1 MMVRSLRFG
10 LWAVGLASAVILPLI
25 SAIGFRAA
33 FEHHVHQS
41 TIAELEA
48 DLRYM
53 TRGLKLENGVVTLV
67 PKTLPDPRF
76 EEPLS
81 GLYWQVVDDKSKAIV
96 RSGSLVTFTMELP
109 NDILPLNTVHRH
121 LAKGPDGVDLLL
133 LERRIPEGVE
143 GKHSWRFAV
152 AIDLA
157 LLKGQV
163 DAIMWDTAPI
173 IILLGVGL
181 LIITFVQGGMVMGPL
196 NQASHALALVRS
208 GRQERLTE
216 MVPVELDAF
225 ARDFDALL
233 DAGESQAREARQRAA
248 DLAHSLRT
256 PLAVLLAR
264 ADEIEAAGQVSA
276 ATTIRDIVAGLEHR
290 ATRDLARANIH
301 GPNLGRIVEVSLA
314 PIIHQIT
321 SALARTS
328 TTENLTWDV
337 QVDPDHKVRLDQ
349 SDLTELIGSLLDN
362 ARKWAKSRIKITT
375 ISDQTSIRILIED
388 DGPGIEPH
396 QRRMALS
403 RGQKFDVNLSG
414 TGLGLSIAQEI
425 VQAYGGSLDL
435 SDGLLGGLRVTLELP
450 HIGRGSG
457 QTQLT

>member
-1 MMVRSLRFG
+1 MVNSLRFG
-10 LWAVGLASAVILPLI
+10 LWAVGIASAIILPLI
-25 SAIGFRAA
+25 SALGFRTA
-33 FEHHVHQS
+33 FEHHVQQS
-41 TIAELEA
+41 SIAELEA
-48 DLRYM
+48 DLRFM
-53 TRGLKLENGVVTLV
+53 TRGLKLENGEVVLV

-81 GLYWQVVDDKSKAIV
+81 GLYWQIVDDKTQKIV
-96 RSGSLVTFTMELP
+96 RSGSLVTFTMALP
-109 NDILPLNTVHRH
+109 DDILPLNTIHH
-121 LAKGPDGVDLLL
+121 HEIKGPDDADLLL
-133 LERRIPEGVE
+133 LERRIPEGAK

-152 AIDLA
+152 AIDRGVLR
-157 LLKGQV
+157 GQV
-163 DAIMWDTAPI
+163 DAIMLDTTPVF
-173 IILLGVGL
+173 ILLGFGL
-181 LIITFVQGGMVMGPL
+181 LILTFVQGSMLMGPL
-196 NQASHALALVRS
+196 NQASRALALVRA
-208 GRQERLTE
+208 GRQQRLTD
-216 MVPVELDAF
+216 MVPNELERF
-225 ARDFDALL
+225 ARDFDELL
-233 DAGESQAREARQRAA
+233 DAGERQAREARERAA

-264 ADEIEAAGQVSA
+264 ADEIEAVGQVSA
-276 ATTIRDIVAGLEHR
+276 ATTIRDIVTGLEHR

-301 GPNLGRIVEVSLA
+301 GPILGRIVEVSLA

-321 SALARTS
+321 NALARTS

-362 ARKWAKSRIKITT
+362 ARKWAKSRIKIAT
-375 ISDQTSIRILIED
+375 ISDQISLRILIED

-403 RGQKFDVNLSG
+403 RGQKFDANLSG
-414 TGLGLSIAQEI
+414 TGLGLTIAQEI

-450 HIGRGSG
+450 HTNFGAG
-457 QTQLT
+457 QTQLA

>member
-1 MMVRSLRFG
+1 MVKSLRFG

-33 FEHHVHQS
+33 FEYHVQQS

-96 RSGSLVTFTMELP
+96 RSGSLVTFTIELP
-109 NDILPLNTVHRH
+109 NDILPLSTIHRH
-121 LAKGPDGVDLLL
+121 SATGPDGVDLLL

-152 AIDLA
+152 AIDRA

-163 DAIMWDTAPI
+163 DAIMLDTTPVFI
-173 IILLGVGL
+173 FLGVGL
-181 LIITFVQGGMVMGPL
+181 LIITFVQGGMLMGPL
-196 NQASHALALVRS
+196 NQASRALALVRS
-208 GRQERLTE
+208 GRQERLKE
-216 MVPVELDAF
+216 MVPIELENF
-225 ARDFDALL
+225 ARNFDALL
-233 DAGESQAREARQRAA
+233 DAGERQAREARERAA

-264 ADEIEAAGQVSA
+264 ADEIEASGQANA
-276 ATTIRDIVAGLEHR
+276 AATIRDIVSGLEHR

-301 GPNLGRIVEVSLA
+301 GPVLGRTVELSLA

-321 SALARTS
+321 GALARTS
-328 TTENLTWDV
+328 VTENLTWDV

-450 HIGRGSG
+450 HMGRGSG
-457 QTQLT
+457 QSQLT